1 MKQLFQI
8 MLAIVAVV
16 TMAIGLTA
24 CGIVKGDG
32 TLGVK
37 ATQLATPTGLR
48 IEGGNLCWNP
58 VEYASQYTVS
68 IDGAEY
74 YCSDYKYSLDGVKDG
89 EHVFNVKANGDGV
102 LYTSSAFSAEL
113 RVELEGSA
121 PVSRGYY
128 GQFDELTK
136 NESFLGYGFDVINSS
151 VFSDKY
157 IKTSFPLFD
166 NEKLMQQRLVKVDSK
181 HSYIDE
187 IESSDMEK
195 FVQQWNVN
203 ANVNVSWGKKRI
215 GGSVGVEAA

>member
-1 MKQLFQI
+1 MKKLFQI

-16 TMAIGLTA
+16 TMAIGLMA

-89 EHVFNVKANGDGV
+89 EHVFNVKTNGDGV

-136 NESFLGYGFDVINSS
+136 
-151 VFSDKY
+151 
-157 IKTSFPLFD
+157 TSPF
-166 NEKLMQQRLVKVDSK
+166 
-181 HSYIDE
+181 
-187 IESSDMEK
+187 
-195 FVQQWNVN
+195 
-203 ANVNVSWGKKRI
+203 
-215 GGSVGVEAA
+215 